1 MLMKHQLPL
10 LVITTITALVVISST
25 TTASSAGGGSMLHVC
40 NRGYCYYKKEDTQSD
55 RSLLKHGQSVDVE
68 LLAAILSPHIF
79 EEGEAI
85 ECRGTNC
92 NVNKESNHDQQR
104 KDDELYYEYLDVED
118 LDYNKRRSWKEEP
131 KRGKCIDH
139 DLGSVYTCNLV
150 QILE

>member
-1 MLMKHQLPL
+1 
-10 LVITTITALVVISST
+10 
-25 TTASSAGGGSMLHVC
+25 MLHVC
-40 NRGYCYYKKEDTQSD
+40 NRGYCYYKKEDTHND

-79 EEGEAI
+79 EEGEAV

-92 NVNKESNHDQQR
+92 NTKEQQQ
-104 KDDELYYEYLDVED
+104 KKIDENVYYEYDILDAED